1 MPKQVILKT
10 TLVLLFTIFTVFVY
24 AVYRG
29 SQFLAAVNLSWTD
42 ISSAATSQIDQQKSH
57 TFLILGI
64 GGSDHEGPNLTDTI
78 LLASY
83 NPHTHTLTSLSL
95 PRDIWDTD
103 TQDKINATYTYA
115 LAQKVLDPSTYTRI
129 KFERITGLPIDH
141 LVIIDFATFAKTIDI
156 LGGIEVQNDV
166 AFTDPQYPI
175 AGLENKD
182 CIPFDVNYG
191 CRYESVSF
199 LKGPIQMSGP
209 HALKFVRSRHAVGDE
224 GTDFA
229 RSHRQQLVLSAVAQ
243 KITKLITSIQLE
255 PLTDLVEYLNS
266 HISRTLSNKDA
277 LGYLFDIV
285 VHRNSFHLSH
295 LKIAE
300 DLLIVPPPAEYDGR
314 YVLVPKDKKDSTLS
328 AEIQKL
334 LQ

>member
-1 MPKQVILKT
+1 
-10 TLVLLFTIFTVFVY
+10 
-24 AVYRG
+24 
-29 SQFLAAVNLSWTD
+29 
-42 ISSAATSQIDQQKSH
+42 
-57 TFLILGI
+57 
-64 GGSDHEGPNLTDTI
+64 
-78 LLASY
+78 
-83 NPHTHTLTSLSL
+83 L

-115 LAQKVLDPSTYTRI
+115 LAQKEVDPYTYTRL
-129 KFERITGLPIDH
+129 KFERITGIQIDH
-141 LVIIDFATFAKTIDI
+141 ILIINFEAFAKAIDI
-156 LGGIEVQNDV
+156 VGGIEVQNDV
-166 AFTDPQYPI
+166 AFTDAQYPI

-295 LKIAE
+295 LKMAE

>member
-10 TLVLLFTIFTVFVY
+10 TLVLLFTIFTVFAY

-83 NPHTHTLTSLSL
+83 NPHTHTLTSLGL

-182 CIPFDVNYG
+182 CIPFDPTYG

-199 LKGPIQMSGP
+199 IKGPMQMDGST
-209 HALKFVRSRHAVGDE
+209 ALKFVRSRHAVGDE

-229 RSHRQQLVLSAVAQ
+229 RSHRQQMVLTAVTQ
-243 KITKLITSIQLE
+243 KILRLVKTLQTGPIAKLVSYA
-255 PLTDLVEYLNS
+255 DAHVA
-266 HISRTLSNKDA
+266 RTLSNKEA
-277 LGYLFDIV
+277 FLYLADIFS
-285 VHRNSFHLSH
+285 HRNTFHLSH
-295 LKIAE
+295 QKLP
-300 DLLIVPPPAEYDGR
+300 DDFLIVPPAAEYEDR
-314 YVLVPKDKKDSTLS
+314 YVLVPKDKNDTTLS
-328 AEIQKL
+328 SEIQKL
-334 LQ
+334 LK